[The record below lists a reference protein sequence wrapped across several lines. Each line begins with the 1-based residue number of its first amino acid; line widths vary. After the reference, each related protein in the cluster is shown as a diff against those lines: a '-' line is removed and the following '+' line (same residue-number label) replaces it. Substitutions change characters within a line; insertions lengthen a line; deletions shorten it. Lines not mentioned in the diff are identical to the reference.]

1 MRCESHICKEIKF
14 ISIQIGRK
22 VDACMKADGITSS
35 QGMLLK
41 TLQLHGASSLKDLE
55 KWLRLSQPT
64 VVGLV
69 HRCEAKGFVRMFG
82 SAEDRRVKMVELT
95 ERGQTHCREADEKF
109 NRVEQELTSVLSS
122 EEKETLLQLLQKIS
136 GQFKEYQ
143 KEYPEGC
150 CTKSMMEEEETHA

>member
-14 ISIQIGRK
+14 IAIQVGRK

-41 TLQLHGASSLKDLE
+41 TLQIHGASSLKDLE

-64 VVGLV
+64 VVGLA
-69 HRCEAKGFVRMFG
+69 HRCEAKGLVRMFG
-82 SAEDRRVKMVELT
+82 HAEDRRVKMVELT
-95 ERGQTHCREADEKF
+95 ERGQAHCREADEKF
-109 NRVEQELTSVLSS
+109 NQVEQELTSVLSS
-122 EEKETLLQLLQKIS
+122 EEKESLLHLLQKIS

-143 KEYPEGC
+143 EGC
-150 CTKSMMEEEETHA
+150 CPKSMMEEEETHA

>member
-14 ISIQIGRK
+14 IAIQVGRK
-22 VDACMKADGITSS
+22 VDACMKTDGITSS

-41 TLQLHGASSLKDLE
+41 TLQIHGASSLKDLE

-69 HRCEAKGFVRMFG
+69 HRCEAKGLVRMFG
-82 SAEDRRVKMVELT
+82 HEKDRRVKMVELT

-109 NRVEQELTSVLSS
+109 NQMEQELTSVLSS
-122 EEKETLLQLLQKIS
+122 EEKESLLQLLQKIS
-136 GQFKEYQ
+136 SQFKEYQ
-143 KEYPEGC
+143 EGC
-150 CTKSMMEEEETHA
+150 CPKSMMEEEETHA